1 MKLNELL
8 ERYPWSEE
16 WKRHHPK
23 RLEHWKPELWKRT
36 RPLENLWSFRV
47 DLSVDDLW
55 SQISDTSKTNRALG
69 LPEMSFVE
77 EDGVLFG
84 RSNNAGWVMEWEDI
98 PWEWLYGKELSNAR
112 IYSRGP
118 ASFVRARYLIEEA
131 DTASSSMLHIY
142 FGWIPRN
149 LTGRLFLKLGMLAM
163 KSRYTALLSNLKKTE
178 QGSAP
183 SLPSPTAE
191 FRFEDTVRSRIE
203 NIKKRLAG
211 IVPSTLLNDLF
222 HYFEES
228 SEDELDRIRPYTVAE
243 RLHSPPDAIVRAMLH
258 LTRQGALTLS
268 WDVIC
273 PHCRGVRQSLPALG
287 DIPEQA
293 SCDVCVIDFDA
304 TSYDALEITFH
315 LHPSI
320 RTVQKRFY
328 CSAEPARKPHILL
341 QTTVAPAEQKTMEL
355 NLSPAR
361 YRMRGIGLPKT
372 ITLQAEGADAAA
384 LDPIEAEVRV
394 DIASLKE
401 QTNGGLTVRVP
412 GRLSLVNSSKRRQV
426 FVIDRVDERDDILRP
441 AALFRYQDFR
451 DLFSEEA
458 LKPGLQLD
466 IGTQYLLM
474 TDLVGSTRLYDT
486 QGDAAAFRS
495 VKQHF
500 EVGFAE
506 VKKNGGAVVKT
517 IGDALFAVL
526 PSATALVTTAL
537 AIQKAF
543 QNQPLKLR
551 IALQSGPVLAVNL
564 NTGIDYFG
572 NTVNLLAKLEG
583 ALESGEIGMPASMY
597 ESPEI
602 RRVLDDQTTAPT
614 FRELRFSWKQEGLRI
629 AAVRPLLSMNG

>member
-23 RLEHWKPELWKRT
+23 RPEHWRPDLWQRIK
-36 RPLENLWSFRV
+36 PLENLWSFRV

-98 PWEWLYGKELSNAR
+98 PWEWHYGKELSNAR

-118 ASFVRARYLIEEA
+118 ASFVRARYFIEEA
-131 DTASSSMLHIY
+131 NTPSSTMLHIY

-149 LTGRLFLKLGMLAM
+149 LAGRFFLKLGMLAM
-163 KSRYTALLSNLKKTE
+163 KSRYTALLRNLK
-178 QGSAP
+178 SPDRASSLP
-183 SLPSPTAE
+183 LPSPTE
-191 FRFEDTVRSRIE
+191 KFRYEDAVRKRIE
-203 NIKKRLAG
+203 SIKKRLAG
-211 IVPSTLLNDLF
+211 AVPTTLLTDLF
-222 HYFEES
+222 DYFEKS
-228 SEDELDRIRPYTVAE
+228 AEDDLDRIRPYAVAE
-243 RLHSPPDAIVRAMLH
+243 KLHSPPDAIVPAMLH
-258 LTRQGALTLS
+258 LTREGALTLS

-273 PHCRGVRQSLPALG
+273 PHCRGVRESLPALG

-293 SCDVCVIDFDA
+293 SCDVCAIDFDA

-315 LHPSI
+315 LHPSV
-320 RTVQKRFY
+320 RSVQKRFY

-341 QTTVAPAEQKTMEL
+341 QTTVAPSEQKTLEL

-372 ITLQAEGADAAA
+372 ITLKAEGANAGSPDM
-384 LDPIEAEVRV
+384 IEAEVRV
-394 DIASLKE
+394 DMASLE
-401 QTNGGLTVRVP
+401 EHLNGGLTVRVP
-412 GRLSLVNSSKRRQV
+412 GRLSLVNSSDRRQV
-426 FVIDRVDERDDILRP
+426 FVIDRVEERDDILRP

-451 DLFSEEA
+451 DLFNEEA

-466 IGTQYLLM
+466 IGMQYLLM

-500 EVGFAE
+500 EIGFAE

-537 AIQKAF
+537 GIQKAF

-597 ESPEI
+597 ESNEI
-602 RRVLDDQTTAPT
+602 RRVLSEHATAPT

-629 AAVRPLLSMNG
+629 AAVRPI

>member
-1 MKLNELL
+1 MELNELL

-23 RLEHWKPELWKRT
+23 RLEHWKPELWKRI
-36 RPLENLWSFRV
+36 RPLESLWSFRV

-84 RSNNAGWVMEWEDI
+84 RSNNAGWIMEWEDI
-98 PWEWLYGKELSNAR
+98 PWEWIYGKELSNAR

-118 ASFVRARYLIEEA
+118 ACFVRARYITEEA
-131 DTASSSMLHIY
+131 NTPSSSMLHIY

-149 LTGRLFLKLGMLAM
+149 LAGRLFLKLGMLAM
-163 KSRYTALLSNLKKTE
+163 KSRYAALLSNLKKTE
-178 QGSAP
+178 QGPTP
-183 SLPSPTAE
+183 SLPSPTVE
-191 FRFEDTVRSRIE
+191 FRFDDTVRSRIE
-203 NIKKRLAG
+203 IIKEHLAG
-211 IVPSTLLNDLF
+211 TVPSTLLNDLF
-222 HYFEES
+222 DYFEKS
-228 SEDELDRIRPYTVAE
+228 PEDELDRIRPYTVAE
-243 RLHSPPDAIVRAMLH
+243 RLLSTPEAIVSAMLH
-258 LTRQGALTLS
+258 LTREGVLTLS

-273 PHCRGVRQSLPALG
+273 PHCLGVRQSLPALG

-293 SCDVCVIDFDA
+293 RCDICMIDFDA
-304 TSYDALEITFH
+304 TSYHALEITFH

-341 QTTVAPAEQKTMEL
+341 QKTVAPLEQETLEL
-355 NLSPAR
+355 NLSPSQ
-361 YRMRGIGLPKT
+361 YRIRCIGRPEI
-372 ITLQAEGADAAA
+372 ITLQAEGADSTPFN
-384 LDPIEAEVRV
+384 PIEAEARV
-394 DIASLKE
+394 DIASMDK
-401 QTNGGLTVRVP
+401 QINNGLTVRVP
-412 GRLSLVNSSKRRQV
+412 GTISVVNSSKQRQV
-426 FVIDRVDERDDILRP
+426 FVIDRIEERADILRP
-441 AALFRYQDFR
+441 ADLFLYQDFR

-458 LKPGLQLD
+458 LRPGLQLN

-474 TDLVGSTRLYDT
+474 TDLVDSTRLYDT

-500 EVGFAE
+500 EIGFAE
-506 VKKNGGAVVKT
+506 VKKNKGAVVKT

-551 IALQSGPVLAVNL
+551 VALQSGPVLAVNL

-572 NTVNLLAKLEG
+572 NTVNLLAKIEG

-602 RRVLDDQTTAPT
+602 RRILDDRTTAPI
-614 FRELRFSWKQEGLRI
+614 FREPRFSWKQEGLRI
-629 AAVRPLLSMNG
+629 AAVRPLLAMTN

>member
-1 MKLNELL
+1 MELNELL

-23 RLEHWKPELWKRT
+23 RPEHWKPELWKRI

-47 DLSVDDLW
+47 DLSIDELW
-55 SQISDTSKTNRALG
+55 SQISDTSRTNRILG
-69 LPEMSFVE
+69 LPVMNFVE

-84 RSNNAGWVMEWEDI
+84 KSNNAGWVMEWEDI
-98 PWEWLYGKELSNAR
+98 PWEWIYGKQLSNAR
-112 IYSRGP
+112 IYGRGP
-118 ASFVRARYLIEEA
+118 ASFVRALYLIEEGA
-131 DTASSSMLHIY
+131 SASSSILHIY

-149 LTGRLFLKLGMLAM
+149 LAGRLFLKLGMSIL
-163 KSRYTALLSNLKKTE
+163 KSRYTALLSSLKKPE
-178 QGSAP
+178 QPSALP
-183 SLPSPTAE
+183 LPSPNE
-191 FRFEDTVRSRIE
+191 KFRYEDTVRTRIE
-203 NIKKRLAG
+203 NIKKSLAG
-211 IVPSTLLNDLF
+211 TVPATLLNDLF
-222 HYFEES
+222 DYFEKS
-228 SEDELDRIRPYTVAE
+228 SVDELDRIRPHAVAE
-243 RLHSPPDAIVRAMLH
+243 RLHSPPDVIVPAMLH

-273 PHCRGVRQSLPALG
+273 PHCRGVRESLPALG

-293 SCDVCVIDFDA
+293 SCDVCAIEFDA

-320 RTVQKRFY
+320 RTVQKRYY

-341 QTTVAPAEQKTMEL
+341 QMTVAPSETKTLEL

-361 YRMRGIGLPKT
+361 YRMRGIGLSKT
-372 ITLQAEGADAAA
+372 ITLQAEGMNDGSVGM
-384 LDPIEAEVRV
+384 PEVRV
-394 DIASLKE
+394 DIASLE
-401 QTNGGLTVRVP
+401 QHANGGLKVRVP
-412 GRLSLVNSSKRRQV
+412 GRLSLVNSSERRQV
-426 FVIDRVDERDDILRP
+426 FVIDRAEERDDILRP

-500 EVGFAE
+500 EIGFAE

-543 QNQPLKLR
+543 QNQPLRLR

-572 NTVNLLAKLEG
+572 NTVNLLAKLE
-583 ALESGEIGMPASMY
+583 ATLESGEVGMPASMY

-602 RRVLDDQTTAPT
+602 RRVLDDHTTAPT

-629 AAVRPLLSMNG
+629 AAVRLI